1 MVCPCTYLLI
11 YYEYKILTIMQ
22 YLRSVNFFQTE
33 DVGRSENRIEIV
45 ISIETINLIQKDI
58 HLTEYV

>member
-1 MVCPCTYLLI
+1 MVCLSTYLPT
-11 YYEYKILTIMQ
+11 YYEIKKLTIMQ

-45 ISIETINLIQKDI
+45 ICIETISLIQKDLL
-58 HLTEYV
+58 LT